1 MADKEERNSVRK
13 NILIFIV
20 VYILYSLFNIFSW
33 QNYFYTATS
42 GDALENEEGRPGVM
56 QEIDQKNEIAVLKPK
71 GAFHV
76 YIVVNKLLGWE
87 IEDDI
92 SLPFNREKSEERPYI
107 IHRNKMDLHRNEPV
121 DTVIVITQD
130 PNIRDVQVV
139 DGDGNE
145 QNTNTTHADDISLHY
160 IWDEE
165 GFDKNLTFK
174 MYSSEDDLLY
184 TE

>member
-20 VYILYSLFNIFSW
+20 IYILYSLFNTFIW
-33 QNYFYTATS
+33 AKYFYTPTS

-56 QEIDQKNEIAVLKPK
+56 QEIDRKNEFAVLKPE

-76 YIVVNKLLGWE
+76 YMVDNKLRGCE
-87 IEDDI
+87 IEEDI
-92 SLPFNREKSEERPYI
+92 SLPFNKKKSEKKQYT
-107 IHRNKMDLHRNEPV
+107 IHRNKMDLHRKHPV
-121 DTVIVITQD
+121 DTVMVITQD
-130 PNIRDVQVV
+130 PNIRDVKVV

-145 QNTNTTHADDISLHY
+145 QNTNTTHADDISFHY

-165 GFDKNLTFK
+165 
-174 MYSSEDDLLY
+174 
-184 TE
+184 